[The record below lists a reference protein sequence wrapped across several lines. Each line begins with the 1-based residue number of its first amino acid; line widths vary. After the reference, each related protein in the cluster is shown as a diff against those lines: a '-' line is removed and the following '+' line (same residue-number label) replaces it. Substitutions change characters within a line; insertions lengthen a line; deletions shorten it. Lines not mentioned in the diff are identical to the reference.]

1 MPATS
6 VSRGTPVPISVTS
19 TPTAKK
25 GTWPALLAVE
35 ALKLRRSLVWWV
47 VAVLPVLTVISGS
60 VNFAMNQEVLSPTW
74 ETFVGQVTL
83 FYGLFF
89 FSIAVALLLAA
100 AWRPEHRGSS
110 WNYMATTPHSPAAVA
125 LAKTGVTLMPVA
137 AMQLLLIALTWLSG
151 IVFLHLGGGLPIGFA
166 VSALLAVVAA
176 VPLVGLQS
184 LLSMRMRSFAA
195 PVALGLAGAVI
206 GIGTAY
212 KAQTLAGLWPYS
224 LVTRALTLG
233 SNALTDAGGLDWA
246 GIGPVLAWAVA
257 GGAVFWA
264 LLARMAR
271 RATPRV

>member
-6 VSRGTPVPISVTS
+6 VSRGTPAPISVIP

-25 GTWPALLAVE
+25 GAWPALLAVE
-35 ALKLRRSLVWWV
+35 ALKLRRSLVWLIV
-47 VAVLPVLTVISGS
+47 VVLPVLTVISGS
-60 VNFAMNQEVLSPTW
+60 VNFAMNQAVLAATW
-74 ETFVGQVTL
+74 ETFTSQVTL

-110 WNYMATTPHSPAAVA
+110 WNHMATTPHSPAAVA
-125 LAKTGVTLMPVA
+125 LAKTSVILMPVA

-151 IVFLHLGGGLPIGFA
+151 IVFLHLDGGLPIGFA

-176 VPLVGLQS
+176 VPLAGLQS

-206 GIGTAY
+206 GIGVAY

-246 GIGPVLAWAVA
+246 GIGPVLAWAVV

-264 LLARMAR
+264 LLAHMAR